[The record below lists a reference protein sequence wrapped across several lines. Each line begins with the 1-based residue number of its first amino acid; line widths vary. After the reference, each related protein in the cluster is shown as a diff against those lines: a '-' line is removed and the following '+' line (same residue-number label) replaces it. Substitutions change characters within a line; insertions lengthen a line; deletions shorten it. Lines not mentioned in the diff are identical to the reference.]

1 MVVGHGVL
9 RGRVWPQRVVS
20 VSQLGGQGGQD
31 AGLVFGLGGQQHVVA
46 AGLEVQHRPQAGGDV
61 QGVQAQ
67 VVGGPAGAE
76 GGGQVAVAGP
86 VDLLHPGAQP
96 GDRLLPVIRAELPP
110 ARRRVRLVSAGILVG
125 RVGAGAGGQAGEQ
138 AGQGGV
144 VGGFAGIEPGDLLAL
159 GGELV
164 QRRGDLVVG
173 HVRLQGRPVPSPGI
187 SPAGTGSGM
196 NGALARAGSAGAGC
210 WRRARR

>member
-1 MVVGHGVL
+1 M
-9 RGRVWPQRVVS
+9 RC
-20 VSQLGGQGGQD
+20 
-31 AGLVFGLGGQQHVVA
+31 
-46 AGLEVQHRPQAGGDV
+46 
-61 QGVQAQ
+61 
-67 VVGGPAGAE
+67 PAGAE

-86 VDLLHPGAQP
+86 VNLVHPGPQP
-96 GDRLLPVIRAELPP
+96 GDRFLPVLRAELPP
-110 ARRRVRLVSAGILVG
+110 ARRRVRLVRAGILVG
-125 RVGAGAGGQAGEQ
+125 RVGAGAGGQSGEQ

-164 QRRGDLVVG
+164 QCCGDLVVG
-173 HVRLQGRPVPSPGI
+173 HVRLQGSPVPSPGI

-196 NGALARAGSAGAGC
+196 NEALARAGPTGPGC